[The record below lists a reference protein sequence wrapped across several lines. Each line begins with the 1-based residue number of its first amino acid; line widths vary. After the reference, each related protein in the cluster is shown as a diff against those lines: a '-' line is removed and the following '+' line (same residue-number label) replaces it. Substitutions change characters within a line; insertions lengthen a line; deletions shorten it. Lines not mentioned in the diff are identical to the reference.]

1 MKSSPRQLRINL
13 WSASFWAAIAFAI
26 GSFMTANAEASCGDY
41 LHVGGSGLMDEH
53 SKSFPQ
59 DQNSQPGTVPDS
71 QPLIP
76 RPCHGPN
83 CGRNVPLPIPPVPI
97 PTSSGPEKFAAWT
110 SLLQADASNLIQVLE
125 QRVEF
130 PSAGYPFG
138 VKRPP
143 RA

>member
-1 MKSSPRQLRINL
+1 V
-13 WSASFWAAIAFAI
+13 IAFAI
-26 GSFMTANAEASCGDY
+26 GSFITANAEASCGDY
-41 LHVGGSGLMDEH
+41 LYIGGSGSMGEF

-59 DQNSQPGTVPDS
+59 DQNAESGTPISQPV
-71 QPLIP
+71 IP
-76 RPCHGPN
+76 RPCQGPS
-83 CGRNVPLPIPPVPI
+83 CRRDVPLPIPPTPI

-110 SLLQADASNLIQVLE
+110 TLLQGASSKLIQVLE
-125 QRVEF
+125 QRDEF